1 MYAEFGNAIFD
12 ESNKEIVY
20 YASALALYRFHLLTS
35 NNTIPYNARRLKWHV
50 LPVAAALVSGKQ
62 VPRMNSR
69 DITRY
74 AQAIIDKFAEHNAE
88 GTAVFARAVQIAN
101 EIGVITDDRLKR
113 QAVLDEMLGKIV

>member
-1 MYAEFGNAIFD
+1 
-12 ESNKEIVY
+12 
-20 YASALALYRFHLLTS
+20 
-35 NNTIPYNARRLKWHV
+35 
-50 LPVAAALVSGKQ
+50 
-62 VPRMNSR
+62 MNSR

-113 QAVLDEMLGKIV
+113 QAVLDEMLGKTSNIIIYPARCVNVLK